1 MAFVSVVPVKKRN
14 KVSLAFTSIVRVL
27 FTALLFTAG
36 GMGLGLFLGI
46 IVMTAYA
53 LFHGGLVDMT
63 HAYKHVAFP
72 TALAMGAVGA
82 CVAIVLEVR
91 SWRTTR

>member
-1 MAFVSVVPVKKRN
+1 VKRRN
-14 KVSLAFTSIVRVL
+14 KISIVFTSIVRVL

-46 IVMTAYA
+46 IGMTGYA
-53 LFHGGLVDMT
+53 LLHGGQVDMT

-72 TALAMGAVGA
+72 TALAMGAVGV

-91 SWRTTR
+91 AQRTSR